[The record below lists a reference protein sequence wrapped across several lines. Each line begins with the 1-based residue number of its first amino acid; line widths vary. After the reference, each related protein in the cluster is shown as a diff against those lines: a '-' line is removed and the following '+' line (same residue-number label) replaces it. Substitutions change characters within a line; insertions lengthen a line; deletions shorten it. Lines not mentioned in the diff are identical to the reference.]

1 MVRDLGL
8 LGTYPGMRRG
18 GLTTLVVAIYLAI
31 GIVVAI
37 SRDYFQNVEDV
48 KDILSAILAV
58 ILWPLVLARVNLHL
72 K

>member
-1 MVRDLGL
+1 
-8 LGTYPGMRRG
+8 MRRG
-18 GLTTLVVAIYLAI
+18 GLTTLVVAIYLAV
-31 GIVVAI
+31 GILVAN

-48 KDILSAILAV
+48 KDIFSAILAV

>member
-1 MVRDLGL
+1 
-8 LGTYPGMRRG
+8 MRRG
-18 GLTTLVVAIYLAI
+18 GLTTLVVAIYLAV
-31 GIVVAI
+31 GIIVAN

>member
-1 MVRDLGL
+1 
-8 LGTYPGMRRG
+8 MRRG
-18 GLTTLVVAIYLAI
+18 GLTTLIVAIYLAI
-31 GIVVAI
+31 GVIVAN
-37 SRDYFQNVEDV
+37 SRDYFQGVEDI